1 MKDGPVAIIGLGCI
15 GGSLARALVQ
25 RGVPVR
31 AWSESARDRELAAGA
46 GIVVSGDVRAAL
58 QGATV
63 VVIAVPLPH
72 IAAVAV
78 DAVVM
83 APNAAVLHTGSLQRA
98 TAVKP
103 DITSSLHARVIGTH
117 PIAGSHESGF
127 SASRAD
133 LFAGCTVSIEARAK
147 PYVRAAAEE
156 LWHGV
161 GAARL
166 DYREA
171 EEHDRLMVW
180 VSHLPQLTAT
190 ALAGALD
197 AHGVPPRDAG
207 PGARD
212 TTRLAA
218 SPLEIWAP
226 LLDSAPGDLDAA
238 LAALETR
245 VAELRRAVSAR
256 DAASIAALWE
266 PARAWRRAS
275 EDRS

>member
-1 MKDGPVAIIGLGCI
+1 
-15 GGSLARALVQ
+15 
-25 RGVPVR
+25 
-31 AWSESARDRELAAGA
+31 
-46 GIVVSGDVRAAL
+46 
-58 QGATV
+58 
-63 VVIAVPLPH
+63 
-72 IAAVAV
+72 
-78 DAVVM
+78 M
-83 APNAAVLHTGSLQRA
+83 APNAVVLHTGSLQRA
-98 TAVKP
+98 AAVKP

-117 PIAGSHESGF
+117 PLAGSHESGF
-127 SASRAD
+127 AASRAD

-147 PYVRAAAEE
+147 PYVRAAAED
-156 LWHGV
+156 LWRGA

-171 EEHDRLMVW
+171 EEHDRLMIW
-180 VSHLPQLTAT
+180 VSHLPQLAAT

-218 SPLEIWAP
+218 STLEIWAP
-226 LLDSAPGDLDAA
+226 LLAGAPDDLDGA
-238 LAALETR
+238 LAALEAR
-245 VAELRRAVSAR
+245 LAELRRAVSAR

-275 EDRS
+275 EDHA